1 MTQSTK
7 ASSLPLYALLV
18 LMAPGCSDKQD
29 TGGAN
34 SAGGTPSSPATSAAR
49 PTAAPEGAARRNV
62 EESQALLLLRGLPTL
77 GTAHSVAIVELNPD
91 ATNFGA
97 ILQEFELPK
106 LTLPLHHLYYSPN
119 GRLYATGLDPKC
131 SLAEIGLSRDAKG
144 AAVIKGVKCL
154 DTGGQQVGED
164 IIWHNVK
171 GKEYMFVTFMGG
183 TGVDQADCG
192 SVGVFDPQ
200 SNALIKT
207 IQARKSVV
215 AKDAPYIMY
224 PHGMSAYQDRLV
236 ISSTVHPDLATG
248 VGNAITVIDLNTF
261 EPIQNIVVEDAKP
274 VGFPS
279 SPVEVLFVR
288 PSIVPGVA
296 PAVLVNTMFGFETWK
311 IPYTEADKRFGAP
324 VKLYDGVQGS
334 TGVPLE
340 FYGNQTELFVSHAL
354 PGVVKR
360 YKLSG
365 LPELVSSGPDI
376 KAEAGAHHMIFFTTP
391 SGRKVIAMQNNLLNL
406 GNAADKDPTEI
417 PFKAKVNAHSV
428 TVHDLQTGDLIAKVN
443 FKERYKQGVENIEA
457 LFGSGFVHHH

>member
-1 MTQSTK
+1 MTQSNK
-7 ASSLPLYALLV
+7 LRFFSSSVSALL
-18 LMAPGCSDKQD
+18 LLIMLE
-29 TGGAN
+29 
-34 SAGGTPSSPATSAAR
+34 SPNKS
-49 PTAAPEGAARRNV
+49 EGAAAKPDAQRNV
-62 EESQALLLLRGLPTL
+62 EESQALVLLRGLPTL
-77 GTAHSVAIVELNPD
+77 GNAHSIAIVELNPD

-106 LTLPLHHLYYSPN
+106 LTHPLHHLYYSPN
-119 GRLYATGLDPKC
+119 GRLYSTGLDPKF
-131 SLAEIGLSRDAKG
+131 SLAEISLSRNASG
-144 AAVIKGVKCL
+144 AAVIKGVKFL

-164 IIWHNVK
+164 IVWHSVK
-171 GKEYMFVTFMGG
+171 GKEYMIVTFMGG
-183 TGVDQADCG
+183 TGLDQADCG

-200 SNALIKT
+200 SNALIKL

-215 AKDAPYIMY
+215 AQGAPYIMY
-224 PHGMSAYQDRLV
+224 PHGVSAYQDRLV
-236 ISSTVHPDLATG
+236 VSSTVHPDLKTG
-248 VGNAITVIDLNTF
+248 VGNGITIIDLNTF
-261 EPIQNIVVEDAKP
+261 EPIQNIAVEDAKP

-311 IPYTEADKRFGAP
+311 IPYNEADKSFGAP
-324 VKLYDGVQGS
+324 VKAYDGVKAS

-376 KAEAGAHHMIFFTTP
+376 KTGAGAHHMIFFTTA
-391 SGRKVIAMQNNLLNL
+391 SGRKVIAVQNNLLNL
-406 GNAADKDPTEI
+406 GNAADKDPTDV
-417 PFKAKVNAHSV
+417 PF
-428 TVHDLQTGDLIAKVN
+428 IAKVN
-443 FKERYKQGVENIEA
+443 DNTVSLHDLPSGELLAKVSFKERYKKGVENIEA